1 MGYSQS
7 KLSDEQAIEAPRKGI
22 TELTSFPF
30 LPGSSSIQ
38 PKSCSPTN
46 VLRSLSTQLRSWAFG
61 SWKLQWLTENI
72 LDGGFWLISE
82 YQMAGDASFF
92 FLFFFSLFLTRN
104 SSSCNCIHYKMFLT
118 SCLSHKW
125 LCLLSIHVMRIPKAP
140 SFSYNY
146 WLKFSSRKI
155 AFISKAIAANLL
167 LRVENITSL
176 FNFSTTLKHRQ

>member
-1 MGYSQS
+1 MS
-7 KLSDEQAIEAPRKGI
+7 KQLRHLEKASPNWPVSPSYQAHHQFNQNHVLLLLMSCDRSPHNFEAEPLGV
-22 TELTSFPF
+22 E
-30 LPGSSSIQ
+30 
-38 PKSCSPTN
+38 SCSDWQKIYWMEDSD
-46 VLRSLSTQLRSWAFG
+46 SLV
-61 SWKLQWLTENI
+61 NI
-72 LDGGFWLISE
+72 R

-92 FLFFFSLFLTRN
+92 SPFLTRN